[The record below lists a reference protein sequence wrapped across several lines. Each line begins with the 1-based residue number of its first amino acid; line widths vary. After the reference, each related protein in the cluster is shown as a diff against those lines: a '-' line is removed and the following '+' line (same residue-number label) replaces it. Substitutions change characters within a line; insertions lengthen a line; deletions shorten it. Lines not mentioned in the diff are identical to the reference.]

1 MEENNLFYYYLQDE
15 MGSSLRVSEKEGEKD
30 YLTYGYDEFGNDL
43 GRELEEAG
51 IPNPYSRQGEG
62 QPFGYTGYRHDSI
75 SDTYFAQAREYR
87 PETGRFTAEDVIK
100 GNGLMPQTLNPYIYC
115 RNNPLALV
123 DLDGMEPEDYV
134 SIYYVNNSEA
144 AANMG
149 HTAFLLVKEN
159 GMAEY
164 YSYST
169 VSGQY
174 LGKIFDVPNFGRG
187 YEGKLF
193 TNVSEEENPELIK
206 QEELPIDEFIKD
218 GKVNERWYSNGN
230 WHERENGIG
239 EDSFTRAII
248 IPITNEQGNKIHDA
262 AQKMIDEG
270 STYNLWGNNCVQVA
284 RELIS
289 AGGEELV
296 ISRDSRWKEE
306 YLLAGLLWNNSLV
319 TDLDFIPNIDYA
331 EAVVEAVYRG
341 YEIIYVGPKD
351 DAISQECITD

>member
-1 MEENNLFYYYLQDE
+1 
-15 MGSSLRVSEKEGEKD
+15 
-30 YLTYGYDEFGNDL
+30 
-43 GRELEEAG
+43 
-51 IPNPYSRQGEG
+51 
-62 QPFGYTGYRHDSI
+62 
-75 SDTYFAQAREYR
+75 
-87 PETGRFTAEDVIK
+87 
-100 GNGLMPQTLNPYIYC
+100 
-115 RNNPLALV
+115 
-123 DLDGMEPEDYV
+123 MEPEDYV

-193 TNVSEEENPELIK
+193 TNGSRDKSSGLIE
-206 QEELPIDEFIKD
+206 QEELPIDEFIRN
-218 GKVNERWYSNGN
+218 GEVNESWYSKKGWAFRDANQDN
-230 WHERENGIG
+230 
-239 EDSFTRAII
+239 DSFTRAII
-248 IPITNEQGNKIHDA
+248 IPITNEQGSKIHDA

-296 ISRDSRWKEE
+296 ISRDLSWEKE
-306 YLLAGLLWNNSLV
+306 YPIAGLIWHSSLV
-319 TDLDFIPNIDYA
+319 SGSDYIPNKDYILA
-331 EAVVEAVYRG
+331 LIASGYYG
-341 YEIIYVGPKD
+341 YEIIDIGPKD
-351 DAISQECITD
+351 EEILKDCIME